1 VGISPAS
8 SSPELEFP
16 HVNAPGGT
24 HGLPAVVL
32 AKLLGHASGT
42 QTYELSRQQLEAA
55 VETLRPAEACTT
67 LDHPN
72 LAAWRAVLADL
83 DANPARTAYA
93 VFVADL
99 DDPVESEADATMRT
113 LL

>member
-1 VGISPAS
+1 M
-8 SSPELEFP
+8 
-16 HVNAPGGT
+16 
-24 HGLPAVVL
+24 
-32 AKLLGHASGT
+32 
-42 QTYELSRQQLEAA
+42 
-55 VETLRPAEACTT
+55 ETLRPAEACTS

-72 LAAWRAVLADL
+72 LAAWRTVLAEL

-99 DDPVESEADATMRT
+99 DDPVESEADATLRT